1 MYCKMEF
8 SLLSESDSAG
18 LYRFAI
24 TIEFIFLVLF
34 ICFITLAFIFFQNSD
49 MFWKPTVAIQG

>member
-1 MYCKMEF
+1 MEF

-24 TIEFIFLVLF
+24 TIEFKFLVLF

>member
-1 MYCKMEF
+1 MEF

-24 TIEFIFLVLF
+24 TIEFMFLVLF
-34 ICFITLAFIFFQNSD
+34 IWFITLAFTFFQNSD